1 MSRRCF
7 NTVRTEANRGS
18 DFAGGQSALWD
29 FSPREFT
36 DPPGVRRGRSR
47 LTARLLW
54 AGAGS
59 VDKSSADCNGP
70 DPTYCVPGADGYLV
84 FVSLRVCVAS
94 CCDLDEPTIPSRSP
108 RGVVIRLMRNPGF
121 YFFTFRTSLAVAS
134 AIRRSASSRSRK
146 RSVTAFSAAAFTT
159 STYALWLP

>member
-1 MSRRCF
+1 MSRRCL

-18 DFAGGQSALWD
+18 NFARGQSALWGLLAQRVHR
-29 FSPREFT
+29 SP
-36 DPPGVRRGRSR
+36 GRSSR
-47 LTARLLW
+47 PVKIDRKAPLGRCR
-54 AGAGS
+54 
-59 VDKSSADCNGP
+59 KRRHNADCNGP
-70 DPTYCVPGADGYLV
+70 DPTYCVPGPNGYLV

-94 CCDLDEPTIPSRSP
+94 CRDLDEPTIPSRSP

-121 YFFTFRTSLAVAS
+121 YFFSFRTSLAVAS